1 MRSLTMI
8 NDEKTTPSRSPFD
21 LSNLSENTGVT
32 DIVNGLP
39 HGSNL
44 PVTDAE
50 QQRGDA
56 IAESFGLM
64 KDGAT
69 VIPRKRRSDSD
80 LPKKHIHLSVE
91 LRYAKWFVE
100 WTQDNRY
107 TYEEGFK
114 LLIDCYRT
122 QSK

>member
-1 MRSLTMI
+1 MI
-8 NDEKTTPSRSPFD
+8 NDEKTTSSRSPFD
-21 LSNLSENTGVT
+21 LSDLGKDTGLEDMVK
-32 DIVNGLP
+32 DLP

-44 PVTDAE
+44 PATDAE

-56 IAESFGLM
+56 IAEKFGIL
-64 KDGAT
+64 KDGT
-69 VIPRKRRSDSD
+69 PVIPRKRRSDSD
-80 LPKKHIHLSVE
+80 LPKKHLHLMVE

-114 LLIDCYRT
+114 FLIDFYRT